1 MRVGEIVPGGKKKKR
16 ECASHSRGG
25 GAESEGRL
33 PERTDSNAAWSK
45 GRISLCHSQSIKSIL
60 CNPLQTMAKKF
71 QKAPANK
78 QNGWR
83 EDGVLG
89 ERMRESDKVSGR

>member
-1 MRVGEIVPGGKKKKR
+1 MRVGEIVPGGKKKGNVLHIPK
-16 ECASHSRGG
+16 GG

-60 CNPLQTMAKKF
+60 CNRLQTMARKF

-78 QNGWR
+78 QKAW
-83 EDGVLG
+83 
-89 ERMRESDKVSGR
+89 